1 MTEEWAVNTEV
12 RGILRAY
19 VLIVTMILCASAVAS
34 AAVIITEQQKRTPP
48 VSVEELIEGAM
59 KWVLGK
65 DKE

>member
-1 MTEEWAVNTEV
+1 MNTEV

-48 VSVEELIEGAM
+48 VSVEELIEGAIER
-59 KWVLGK
+59 LFYD
-65 DKE
+65 DKG